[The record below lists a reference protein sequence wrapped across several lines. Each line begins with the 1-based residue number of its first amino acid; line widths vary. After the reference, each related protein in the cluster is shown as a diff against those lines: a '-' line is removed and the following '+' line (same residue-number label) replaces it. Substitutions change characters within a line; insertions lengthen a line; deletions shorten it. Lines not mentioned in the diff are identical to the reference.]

1 MAIEIVD
8 LPMNNMVVFQ
18 FVISDSLPEGMS
30 LDGLQGKFAG
40 KRFIFH
46 GKIDG
51 FRWRCS
57 QENQSNEYDV
67 YFWMHFKRY
76 LEGIMFSDFNGIWN
90 MSIPNTWHGYSWD
103 DI

>member
-51 FRWRCS
+51 FR
-57 QENQSNEYDV
+57 
-67 YFWMHFKRY
+67 
-76 LEGIMFSDFNGIWN
+76 
-90 MSIPNTWHGYSWD
+90 
-103 DI
+103 